1 MAFFHFGYA
10 RAMSGASLLARLERA
25 ADPNSSGR
33 SVYRGEDLESV
44 VMEHLQKMLN
54 TRAGSA
60 PTCPDYG
67 IVELSEM
74 LHDFPDAHAI
84 MQRAIKN
91 TIVKYEPRLK
101 NVQVRMIEAEEGRDQ
116 MFVYFEITAQIV
128 YPNGDRQ
135 PIRFSTS
142 VDQSSNVQI
151 A

>member
-1 MAFFHFGYA
+1 
-10 RAMSGASLLARLERA
+10 MSGASLLGRLERN
-25 ADPNSSGR
+25 ADPNFSGR

-44 VMEHLQKMLN
+44 VMEHLQRMLN

-60 PTCPDYG
+60 PTAPDYG

-74 LHDFPDAHAI
+74 LHDFPEAHSI

-101 NVQVRMIEAEEGRDQ
+101 NVQVRVVEQDDQRDAL
-116 MFVYFEITAQIV
+116 FVYFEITAQLV

-142 VDQSSNVQI
+142 VDQSSNVQV

>member
-1 MAFFHFGYA
+1 
-10 RAMSGASLLARLERA
+10 MSGASLLARLERN

-60 PTCPDYG
+60 LTAPDYG
-67 IVELSEM
+67 IIELSEM
-74 LHDFPDAHAI
+74 VHEFPDAHAL
-84 MQRAIKN
+84 MQRTIKN
-91 TIVKYEPRLK
+91 TVAKYEPRLK
-101 NVQVRMIEAEEGRDQ
+101 NVQVRLIEREDDRDAF
-116 MFVYFEITAQIV
+116 MVYFEITAQLV

-151 A
+151 S